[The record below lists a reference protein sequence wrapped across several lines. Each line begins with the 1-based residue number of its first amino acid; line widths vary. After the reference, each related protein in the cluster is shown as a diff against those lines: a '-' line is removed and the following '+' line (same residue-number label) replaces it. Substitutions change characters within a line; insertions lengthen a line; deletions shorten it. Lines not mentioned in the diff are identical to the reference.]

1 MDHKSRQAEMTATD
15 HKGTMM
21 QRAVE
26 PAASAGRLPV
36 DLTMDGSSDDIRR
49 GQPPRLTDFP
59 ALAALRLSDA
69 DLGELGHQGFL
80 AKEARGRLEFYK
92 LRFRRAHRQVVRYVG
107 AEDAAAIRAELARLQ
122 ADCRLQRALGRLTKR
137 ARRMLRESKQNLA
150 PIVAT
155 AGLTFHGLALRR
167 PRKQK
172 TPQ

>member
-1 MDHKSRQAEMTATD
+1 MEHQSRQTQMTATD
-15 HKGTMM
+15 HHRTMM
-21 QRAVE
+21 QGADE

-36 DLTMDGSSDDIRR
+36 NVTMDSNSDDIRC

-69 DLGELGHQGFL
+69 DLGELCHQGFL

-92 LRFRRAHRQVVRYVG
+92 LRFRRAHRQVVRYVD

-122 ADCRLQRALGRLTKR
+122 ADCRLQRELGRLTKR
-137 ARRMLRESKQNLA
+137 ARRMLRESKQKLE

-155 AGLTFHGLALRR
+155 EGLTFHGLALRR